1 MEDSYIKENEW
12 VKCIINDTTYYCYL
26 EYCAS
31 RYLSKPWVK
40 VTVRKYIQKKW
51 WFFKWITEEF
61 ECNDSPYIA
70 VSQYLLINDNFYF
83 KSDYVKVWVEG
94 ALSRRVNNLTY
105 KKSQIEEEKN
115 LKILKEI

>member
-1 MEDSYIKENEW
+1 MEDSYIEGEEW
-12 VKCIINDTTYYCYL
+12 VKCIINDTTYYCYV

-31 RYLSKPWVK
+31 RHLSKPWVR

-51 WFFKWITEEF
+51 WLFKWKSEEF
-61 ECNDSPYIA
+61 ECYDSSNISVDQYRLVNDK
-70 VSQYLLINDNFYF
+70 FYF
-83 KSDYVKVWVEG
+83 KSDYVKPWVEG
-94 ALSRRVNNLTY
+94 ALNRRLNNLIY